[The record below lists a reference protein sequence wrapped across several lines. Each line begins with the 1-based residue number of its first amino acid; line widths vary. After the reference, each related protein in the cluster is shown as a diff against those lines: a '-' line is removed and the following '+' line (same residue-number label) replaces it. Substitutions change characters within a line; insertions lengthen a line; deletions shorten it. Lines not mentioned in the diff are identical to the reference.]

1 MAKAFSDAERDRMR
15 AHLMAEARALFV
27 SGGLGAVSLSRI
39 TRAAGV
45 AKTSFYAFFPSK
57 EALILD
63 LLADEAPG
71 VSARV
76 MAPLDDPVLTAP
88 EALSRFLEALLSEY
102 ATNPF
107 LARLV
112 SDPAAMEAIAARVR
126 PEDLARKADWME
138 RPLRRFF
145 EARIA
150 AGELDPVPVGT
161 LLDLVRSVG
170 LLAVHRQR
178 FGTEERFSAMSRALI
193 ACVARGLAPEG
204 DRP

>member
-1 MAKAFSDAERDRMR
+1 MAKAFSDAERGRVR
-15 AHLMAEARALFV
+15 AHLMAEARTLFV
-27 SGGLGAVSLSRI
+27 SGGLGAISLSRV
-39 TRAAGV
+39 TEAAGI

-63 LLADEAPG
+63 LLAEEAPG

-88 EALSRFLEALLSEY
+88 EALSRFLDALLSEY

-112 SDPAAMEAIAARVR
+112 SDHGAMEAIAARVR

-138 RPLRRFF
+138 RPLRHFF

-150 AGELDPVPVGT
+150 AGELDPLPVGT
-161 LLDLVRSVG
+161 LIDLVRSVG

-193 ACVARGLAPEG
+193 ACVARGLSPEG

>member
-1 MAKAFSDAERDRMR
+1 MDEG
-15 AHLMAEARALFV
+15 RALFV
-27 SGGLGAVSLSRI
+27 SGGFSAVSLSKL
-39 TRAAGV
+39 TEAAGV

-57 EALILD
+57 EVLILD
-63 LLADEAPG
+63 LLAEEAPG
-71 VSARV
+71 VSERV
-76 MAPLDDPVLTAP
+76 LAAFEDPTLPAP

-112 SDPAAMEAIAARVR
+112 SDPGAIEAIAARVR
-126 PEDLARKADWME
+126 PEDLAQKADWME

-150 AGELDPVPVGT
+150 AGELAPLPVGT
-161 LLDLVRSVG
+161 LLDLVRAVA
-170 LLAVHRQR
+170 LLAVHRRR
-178 FGTEERFSAMSRALI
+178 FGTEERFVAMSRALI
-193 ACVARGLAPEG
+193 GCVAKGLSSTG